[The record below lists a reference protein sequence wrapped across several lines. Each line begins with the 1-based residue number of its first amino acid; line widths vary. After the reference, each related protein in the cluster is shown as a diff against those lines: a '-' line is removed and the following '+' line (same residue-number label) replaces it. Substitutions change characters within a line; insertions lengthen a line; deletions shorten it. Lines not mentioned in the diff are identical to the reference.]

1 VKDRLKILD
10 CNRKAVL
17 GVPDSPFKLWMTY
30 YTNED
35 DEQES
40 WMSIKEIMAQ
50 TKMGRRNIIRSTQYL
65 LSHKWLID
73 TGRTAA
79 DKWIAMGKTPTVG
92 SYQIKVY
99 RVDDPTKGLVT
110 NQTPD
115 AEMSLGSNLSPKG
128 SGSGST
134 SFSGSDFDSIIT
146 KPVAPAGKEKRK
158 PKPKPTPGLSG
169 VSANQV
175 KTGKAK
181 TVKLKDGTE
190 VPMPEGFDSW
200 SNADRANFIYGV
212 PNQKEQEAELDKML
226 MSPNVSITAEE
237 FRAKLN
243 AMPSPEEAAEKVR
256 QMKAAVEKRR
266 EASPLVR
273 MLEEA

>member
-1 VKDRLKILD
+1 MKDRLKIWD
-10 CNRKAVL
+10 CNRKAVFGL
-17 GVPDSPFKLWMTY
+17 PDPAFKLWHCY
-30 YTNED
+30 YSNED

-40 WMSIKEIMAQ
+40 WLSIPEIQRQ
-50 TKMGRRNIIRSTQYL
+50 TRQSRSTILRYTRYL
-65 LSHKWLID
+65 LDHKWLID
-73 TGRTAA
+73 TDRTAA
-79 DKWIAMGKTPTVG
+79 DKWLAMAKTPTVG
-92 SYQIKVY
+92 SYQIHVY
-99 RVDDPTKGLVT
+99 REDDPTKGLVST
-110 NQTPD
+110 GDQCLKDTRVSQT
-115 AEMSLGSNLSPKG
+115 PKG
-128 SGSGST
+128 SGSAST
-134 SFSGSDFDSIIT
+134 SLSSSGYGLAKT
-146 KPVAPAGKEKRK
+146 KPITPSGKEKRK
-158 PKPKPTPGLSG
+158 PKPTPVLSG

-212 PNQKEQEAELDKML
+212 PSQKEQEAELDKML

-266 EASPLVR
+266 EASPLLR